1 MKSFTQEL
9 ELQHLWHYSPL
20 LILLQKDL
28 TPIEKHQLI
37 RTSIFRNW
45 KNNKPNMIKTIQ
57 TIFKTLKLNPTWIT
71 EASGY
76 QFLNNFDFKNAID
89 NLLDAK

>member
-1 MKSFTQEL
+1 
-9 ELQHLWHYSPL
+9 
-20 LILLQKDL
+20 
-28 TPIEKHQLI
+28 
-37 RTSIFRNW
+37 
-45 KNNKPNMIKTIQ
+45 MIKTIQ